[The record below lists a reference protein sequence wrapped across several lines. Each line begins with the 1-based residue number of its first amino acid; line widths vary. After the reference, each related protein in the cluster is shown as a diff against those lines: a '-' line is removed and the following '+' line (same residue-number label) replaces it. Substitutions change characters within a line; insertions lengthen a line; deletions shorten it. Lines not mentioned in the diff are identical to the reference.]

1 MDNLVKAVVPVPEIK
16 PQISTELKGV
26 KCCNCCFR
34 RASPDDD
41 IDIEPVKKATSKQ
54 QVVINNV
61 IMFLRART
69 KSFIRSV
76 SD

>member
-41 IDIEPVKKATSKQ
+41 IDIEPVKQTQSKPQ
-54 QVVINNV
+54 IVINNV
-61 IMFLRART
+61 VMYLRKKT
-69 KSFIRSV
+69 NSFTRNV
-76 SD
+76 TD

>member
-1 MDNLVKAVVPVPEIK
+1 MDNFVKAVVPIPEIK

-34 RASPDDD
+34 RAISDEDLTPK
-41 IDIEPVKKATSKQ
+41 PAKKHT
-54 QVVINNV
+54 VMVNNF
-61 IMFLRART
+61 ITLIRART
-69 KSFIRSV
+69 KSFIRAV

>member
-34 RASPDDD
+34 RASQDDEA
-41 IDIEPVKKATSKQ
+41 IPVKHISKSQ
-54 QVVINNV
+54 IIVNNV
-61 IMFLRART
+61 TMFLGQGPNHL
-69 KSFIRSV
+69 
-76 SD
+76 